1 MIKEKHIAALTAKI
15 AWVTGA
21 GSGIGQAAALALA
34 ESGALVVLSGRRSD
48 RLRETQAM
56 VQGAGGKAEAVPMD
70 ATVQTQVSDAQKAI
84 VERHGAIDILVNSAG
99 INVPKR
105 RYKDLSVADWDRVV
119 DINLNGAMYAI
130 LAVLP
135 SMRARRDGLIIN
147 ISSWLGRWPG
157 YLAGPAYAATKS
169 GMAAMTHQ
177 LNMEDGINGVRG
189 CVIYPGEVATPIL
202 KTRPIPPSDEEIAR
216 MLKQEDLGRIV
227 RFVAESPAHMC
238 LNEIVVTPTWN
249 RMYVGGADLRMG
261 PELPR

>member
-1 MIKEKHIAALTAKI
+1 MTGLAGKI

-34 ESGALVVLSGRRSD
+34 ESGALVVLSGRRAD
-48 RLRETQAM
+48 RLGETQ
-56 VQGAGGKAEAVPMD
+56 
-70 ATVQTQVSDAQKAI
+70 AI
-84 VERHGAIDILVNSAG
+84 VERHGGNADVVLLDATIQHQVSQAHQSIVARHGRIDILVNSAG
-99 INVPKR
+99 INVPR
-105 RYKDLSVADWDRVV
+105 RRFKDLSVDDWDRVV
-119 DINLNGAMYAI
+119 DINLKGAMYTM

-202 KTRPIPPSDEEIAR
+202 KTRPIPPADEEIAR
-216 MLKQEDLGRIV
+216 MLKQEDLGRLV
-227 RFVAESPAHMC
+227 RFVAESPAHVC
-238 LNEIVVTPTWN
+238 LNEIVITPTWN

-261 PELPR
+261 PEVPR

>member
-1 MIKEKHIAALTAKI
+1 MGMLDGKV

-21 GSGIGQAAALALA
+21 GSGIGQSAAVALAQ
-34 ESGALVVLSGRRSD
+34 SGALVILSGRRAHQLD
-48 RLRETQAM
+48 ETR
-56 VQGAGGKAEAVPMD
+56 GSIERAGGQAESVPLD
-70 ATVQTQVSDAQKAI
+70 ATIEAQVSAAHQSI
-84 VERHGAIDILVNSAG
+84 VARHAAIDILVNSAG

-105 RYKDLSVADWDRVV
+105 RYRDLSVSDWDRVV
-119 DINLNGAMYAI
+119 EINLKGAMYTM

-177 LNMEDGINGVRG
+177 LNMEDGINGIRG

-216 MLKQEDLGRIV
+216 MLKQDDLGRVV
-227 RFVAESPAHMC
+227 RFVAESPAHVC
-238 LNEIVVTPTWN
+238 FNEIVISPAWN

-261 PELPR
+261 PDVPR